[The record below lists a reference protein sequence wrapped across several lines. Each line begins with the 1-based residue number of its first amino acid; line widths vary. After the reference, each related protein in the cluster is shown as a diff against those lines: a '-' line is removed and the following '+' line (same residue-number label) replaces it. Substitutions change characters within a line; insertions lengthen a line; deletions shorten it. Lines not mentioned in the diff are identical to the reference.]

1 METIQ
6 TTLIKMSR
14 IEMNRGQIDGLPKNP
29 RILHD
34 SKFKNLVKSITDNPE
49 MLALRELLVF
59 PHGDKFVI
67 IGGNM
72 RYKAMKELGYTEA
85 PCKIITADTPVE
97 TLKAYMI
104 KDNGGFGDW
113 DFDALTIDWDDEPL
127 EEWGVDMPEY
137 EAKPAEDGDLSD
149 KIAPEYKIEIDCG
162 SEQRQEQLFDELTKR
177 GYVCRILTL

>member
-14 IEMNRGQIDGLPKNP
+14 IETNRGQIDGLPKNP
-29 RILHD
+29 RILRD
-34 SKFKNLVKSITDNPE
+34 NKFKNLVKSITDNPE

-59 PHGDKFVI
+59 PLGDKFVI

-85 PCKIITADTPVE
+85 PCKIIPADTPVE
-97 TLKAYMI
+97 TLKAYTI

-113 DFDALTIDWDDEPL
+113 DFDALTIDWADEPL
-127 EEWGVDMPEY
+127 DEWGVEMSEY
-137 EAKPAEDGDLSD
+137 EAKPAGEDLSD
-149 KIAPEYKIEIDCG
+149 KIALEYKIEIDCG
-162 SEQRQEQLFDELTKR
+162 SEQRQAQFFDELTKK